1 MGIFGFLRRNIF
13 TFGNKRPRR
22 LAYLVGCYTIGYQV
36 YDMTYAS
43 VMHNAREPVAL
54 RERYGNGSWVVI
66 SGASDPVGR
75 AFALRFLQ
83 NGFHVYLLGQDAL
96 ALSTAVGDLRKEVG
110 EEAQITMRAFDYEKA
125 DDWK

>member
-43 VMHNAREPVAL
+43 VMHNVREPVAL

-96 ALSTAVGDLRKEVG
+96 ALSAAVGDLRKEQG
-110 EEAQITMRAFDYEKA
+110 RS
-125 DDWK
+125 